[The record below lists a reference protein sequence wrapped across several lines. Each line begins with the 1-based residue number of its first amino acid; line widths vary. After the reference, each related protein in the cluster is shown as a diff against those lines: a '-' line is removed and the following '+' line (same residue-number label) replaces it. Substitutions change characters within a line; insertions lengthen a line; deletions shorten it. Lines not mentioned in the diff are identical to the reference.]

1 MAIKTS
7 AELKAYFNTGDV
19 PTESQYINLI
29 DTIMNGLASKPL
41 VYKALI
47 SQSGTSAP
55 TVVILENTIGAIVWT
70 RTNIGE
76 YFGTLA
82 NAFTLDKTFIPP
94 MRRFLNGDLSGEI
107 IANAGRISVNQVKIL
122 TFDSGYTEQDD
133 ALDSNT
139 ILIEVYP

>member
-19 PTESQYINLI
+19 PTESQYIDLI
-29 DTIMNGLASKPL
+29 DTIMNGLTSKPL

-70 RTNIGE
+70 YNGIGV
-76 YFGTLA
+76 YRGTL
-82 NAFTLDKTFIPP
+82 NGAFPNKKTSILMQTFQDPAT
-94 MRRFLNGDLSGEI
+94 GSGV
-107 IANAGRISVNQVKIL
+107 GVLRITDNYVQVNTGI
-122 TFDSGYTEQDD
+122 T
-133 ALDSNT
+133 LDSNYNDVLSQHT